1 MLFTV
6 YDNNGKKLERTSGLV
21 RPGLPAERP
30 TRPMALLSL
39 LVCIRDRP
47 GKPGIIRVMALT
59 DNKMT
64 LDIYI
69 LGWANAGE
77 DDVLAKQFIDD
88 VGNRTSILIS
98 GLHTDTAQGVER

>member
-1 MLFTV
+1 
-6 YDNNGKKLERTSGLV
+6 
-21 RPGLPAERP
+21 
-30 TRPMALLSL
+30 
-39 LVCIRDRP
+39 
-47 GKPGIIRVMALT
+47 MALT